1 MFLPHQDK
9 RGYLDVVLS
18 LLDVKD
24 HLLYELIPQ
33 MVEPHVSR
41 ALQEHFGAVENY
53 RTCVPFGDK
62 PVDLAWQASWPITQ
76 KKLSTF
82 VENILYKNVYEK
94 EIKQNVAN
102 KQSGSELF
110 TLLAVKDEFDAI
122 KQAIVPKKEDSD
134 EPKKGSESKADNP
147 QDEDDVAYMPPD
159 AEETAQ
165 AVIKKYQEQA
175 YVLVDQSVQ
184 LVVEAKDAKAMADL
198 LRESWAKFG
207 IDPVGENPLYDI
219 GVYDIKMSGEV
230 VTHPHLR
237 IMSFRD
243 EHWEKMAKAFLR
255 SMLPVG
261 NDALAEVNWPA
272 NSPIVLLDGGKG
284 HKDCAFHDPF
294 KIEKKVMVRESHLTI
309 HISEASIEVRRQRQ
323 KLTAPLSM
331 CSHETARVYLVDNL
345 NSPYVR
351 RRHYEGSSASSGIGP
366 VAYTTDDDA
375 WVKTF
380 KDKKDIYGKTN
391 RIAPG
396 GRTPG
401 VDSELAAKMKR
412 KDEDREHVFFF
423 TLPWK
428 FYEDLYRC
436 LGART
441 ATGLT
446 LGDAQMAIGAM
457 MAEVPFVGVCLTE
470 QHRNGVRKHLANT
483 VFKGFFTEGSSF
495 YDARI
500 AKDLQEAGLAKAK
513 EAATEGA
520 GEPPQK
526 KLKKG
531 EKNPGTGGGGG
542 SPPAAAAAGADPKPP
557 PQKKP
562 KAQGATAIADKMK
575 LALAALGGSG
585 ADPDGGDDEGEDE
598 GGDGA

>member
-9 RGYLDVVLS
+9 RGYIDVVLS

-62 PVDLAWQASWPITQ
+62 AVDLAWQASWPITH

-110 TLLAVKDEFDAI
+110 TLLAVKEEFDAI

-184 LVVEAKDAKAMADL
+184 LVVEAKDAKTMADL

-243 EHWEKMAKAFLR
+243 EHWENMAKAFLR

-272 NSPIVLLDGGKG
+272 SSPIVLLDGGKG

-309 HISEASIEVRRQRQ
+309 HISEASIEQRRQRPASTW
-323 KLTAPLSM
+323 LTA
-331 CSHETARVYLVDNL
+331 
-345 NSPYVR
+345 
-351 RRHYEGSSASSGIGP
+351 
-366 VAYTTDDDA
+366 
-375 WVKTF
+375 
-380 KDKKDIYGKTN
+380 
-391 RIAPG
+391 
-396 GRTPG
+396 
-401 VDSELAAKMKR
+401 
-412 KDEDREHVFFF
+412 
-423 TLPWK
+423 
-428 FYEDLYRC
+428 
-436 LGART
+436 
-441 ATGLT
+441 
-446 LGDAQMAIGAM
+446 
-457 MAEVPFVGVCLTE
+457 
-470 QHRNGVRKHLANT
+470 
-483 VFKGFFTEGSSF
+483 
-495 YDARI
+495 
-500 AKDLQEAGLAKAK
+500 
-513 EAATEGA
+513 
-520 GEPPQK
+520 
-526 KLKKG
+526 
-531 EKNPGTGGGGG
+531 
-542 SPPAAAAAGADPKPP
+542 
-557 PQKKP
+557 
-562 KAQGATAIADKMK
+562 
-575 LALAALGGSG
+575 
-585 ADPDGGDDEGEDE
+585 
-598 GGDGA
+598 